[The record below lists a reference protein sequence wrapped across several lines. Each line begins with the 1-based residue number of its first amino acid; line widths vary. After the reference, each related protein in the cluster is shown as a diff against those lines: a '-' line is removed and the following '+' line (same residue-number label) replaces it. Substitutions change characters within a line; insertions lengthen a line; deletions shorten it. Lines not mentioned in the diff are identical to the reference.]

1 MDKRFGY
8 FAFGG
13 TVIGALLGF
22 AWSGSEYSLSGLAI
36 GALAGAFLGGF
47 VASAVLEMEKQ
58 RK

>member
-13 TVIGALLGF
+13 IVIGAVLGF
-22 AWSGSEYSLSGLAI
+22 AWSGHENSLAGLGI